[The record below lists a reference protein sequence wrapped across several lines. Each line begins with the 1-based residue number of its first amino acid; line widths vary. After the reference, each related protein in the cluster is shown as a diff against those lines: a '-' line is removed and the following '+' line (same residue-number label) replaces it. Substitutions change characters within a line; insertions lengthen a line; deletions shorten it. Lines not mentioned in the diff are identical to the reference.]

1 MEKTFLISENTI
13 KKLVLESVTTF
24 LNNLLSEE
32 WSNFQLKGTTQ
43 VIRQTETLSL
53 DSILNAPHSDHLKR
67 DRSEREKELL
77 QPGKIGE
84 PLASFFCKPM
94 SGMDW
99 EKDCPLRIHTITSS
113 GVLIITLDKDH
124 HYKIVT
130 LYEITDPN
138 TLVKYI
144 KIGGNLA
151 QIKLQ
156 PALRRLEHN
165 SLLSGGH
172 IGNDYKKFLLPEKPK
187 PEPKEEPKSEPE
199 PSTDAQT
206 PPTGA
211 ENGETM
217 GAKIPR
223 KKRPRINRD
232 ETPFRQR
239 INESLFSSIIK
250 SVLSEL
256 NNK

>member
-1 MEKTFLISENTI
+1 MEKAFLIPENTI

-24 LNNLLSEE
+24 LNNLLNED
-32 WSNFQLKGTTQ
+32 WSHFQLTGTQ
-43 VIRQTETLSL
+43 VIKQTETLSL
-53 DSILNAPHSDHLKR
+53 DLILSAPHSDHLKR
-67 DRSEREKELL
+67 DRSGREKELL

-151 QIKLQ
+151 QRKLQ

-172 IGNDYKKFLLPEKPK
+172 IGNDYKKFLLPEEPK
-187 PEPKEEPKSEPE
+187 PEPKEEPKSETE
-199 PSTDAQT
+199 PSTDVQA
-206 PPTGA
+206 PPTGT
-211 ENGETM
+211 ENGETA
-217 GAKIPR
+217 GTKAQR
-223 KKRPRINRD
+223 KKRPRINR
-232 ETPFRQR
+232 FRPR

-256 NNK
+256 DNK